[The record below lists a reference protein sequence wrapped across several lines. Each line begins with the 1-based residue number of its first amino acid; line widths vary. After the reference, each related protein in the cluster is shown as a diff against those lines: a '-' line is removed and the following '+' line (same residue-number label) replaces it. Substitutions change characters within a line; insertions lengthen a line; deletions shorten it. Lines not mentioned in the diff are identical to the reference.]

1 MRALPLLLLAF
12 LATPATAGNS
22 STYTDFDLK
31 TCKQITP
38 ETSGEEGE
46 GSGTFE
52 CKGHA
57 GIPVYFAEGDLR
69 SLVSF
74 GKGGEEACAFHQTF
88 SGFNSV
94 GNTIEWRLKNGKP
107 IATIL
112 RWTVSYD
119 SEDSSKT
126 KTWLVVTSLAR
137 GNTCHVGYVE
147 GAYPN
152 ANEEARKLADGYA
165 EGFKCTT
172 AKPVYIANAGT
183 PTENIAS
190 DDVCRE

>member
-1 MRALPLLLLAF
+1 MRVLPFLLLPF
-12 LATPATAGNS
+12 LAAAAHAENTSAYS
-22 STYTDFDLK
+22 DFDLK
-31 TCKQITP
+31 TCTQLTP
-38 ETSGEEGE
+38 TTSGDEGE
-46 GSGTFE
+46 GSGIFE

-74 GKGGEEACAFHQTF
+74 GRDGQDQCAFRQTF
-88 SGFNSV
+88 GGFNSV
-94 GNTIEWRLKNGKP
+94 GNKIEWRLKNGKP

-126 KTWLVVTSLAR
+126 KTWLVVTSLGR

-152 ANEEARKLADGYA
+152 ANAEARKLADGFA
-165 EGFKCTT
+165 ENFNCVT
-172 AKPVYIANAGT
+172 AKPIYLATAGVIT
-183 PTENIAS
+183 DNIAS